1 MISQLKDNNYSPR
14 FGLEFNFASVM
25 FHCFYSD
32 FIFSSS
38 KFMLQKSILPLSKD
52 SKSLLLSLESVFTR
66 IDILYFDRCENL
78 AP

>member
-38 KFMLQKSILPLSKD
+38 KFMLQKSIL
-52 SKSLLLSLESVFTR
+52 LLSLESIFTR
-66 IDILYFDRCENL
+66 MDILYFDRCENL

>member
-14 FGLEFNFASVM
+14 FGLEFDFASVM

-38 KFMLQKSILPLSKD
+38 KFMLQKSIL
-52 SKSLLLSLESVFTR
+52 LLSLESIFTR
-66 IDILYFDRCENL
+66 MDILYFDRCENL

>member
-38 KFMLQKSILPLSKD
+38 KFMLQKKYI
-52 SKSLLLSLESVFTR
+52 T
-66 IDILYFDRCENL
+66 
-78 AP
+78 A